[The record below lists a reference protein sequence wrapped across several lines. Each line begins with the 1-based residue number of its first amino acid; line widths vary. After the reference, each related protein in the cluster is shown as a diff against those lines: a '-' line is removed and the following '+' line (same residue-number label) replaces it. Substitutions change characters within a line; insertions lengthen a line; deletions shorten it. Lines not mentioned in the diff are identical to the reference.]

1 MRRRSRF
8 LALLTVASATLATA
22 PAAHAALPVPSDVT
36 TYTYVDLGV
45 LGTNRYG
52 VSISVGVDVN
62 DSRQAVGHSTTAGP
76 SRHGFTWKAGTMSDL
91 APILDDPYAGSS
103 ANGLN
108 DAGHVVGHTSVTST
122 DPSHAFLRRDGS
134 TIDLGTG
141 YGPGSMSSAED
152 INSAGQVVGVR
163 SAAPEAP
170 RRAVLWENGT
180 IRDLGTLGGRTGS
193 PYDTESVAYAVND
206 GGQVVGAALPESG
219 HPLHGFVWENGV
231 MRDLGTLGGNAEA
244 TEARDINTAGQIA
257 GNSQTVDGRMHAFLW
272 KEGVMRDLG
281 ALGGKENSSYAFGI
295 NDRGQ
300 VVGQSG
306 QTLTGP
312 ARAFLWNGDRMIDL
326 NERVANLPTGVLLS
340 DARAISNDGTVVGTT
355 CSHNCPSD
363 KTAPVRA
370 FMLVPN
376 D

>member
-8 LALLTVASATLATA
+8 LALLTMASATLTTA
-22 PAAHAALPVPSDVT
+22 PAAHAALPVSSGVT

-91 APILDDPYAGSS
+91 VPILDSPYAGSS

-141 YGPGSMSSAED
+141 YGPGSMSSAEG

-231 MRDLGTLGGNAEA
+231 MRDLGTLGGNTEA
-244 TEARDINTAGQIA
+244 TEARDINTAGQIV

-281 ALGGKENSSYAFGI
+281 ALGDKENSSYAFGV

-306 QTLTGP
+306 QTLTAP
-312 ARAFLWNGDRMIDL
+312 ARAFLWNGERMIDL
-326 NERVANLPTGVLLS
+326 NERVANLPADVLLS
-340 DARAISNDGTVVGTT
+340 DARAISNDGTVIGTT

-376 D
+376 G